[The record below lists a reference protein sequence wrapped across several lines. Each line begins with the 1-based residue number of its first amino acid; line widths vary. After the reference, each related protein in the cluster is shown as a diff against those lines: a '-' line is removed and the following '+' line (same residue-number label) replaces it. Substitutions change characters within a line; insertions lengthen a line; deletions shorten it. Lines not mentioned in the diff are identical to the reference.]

1 MTRSKKL
8 SVNNDSVVAFM
19 PIKPIYAE
27 KLIKGEKKYEFRK
40 TAIRSDLSHII
51 IYATSPVKKIIGIAE
66 IKGIQES
73 SPTATWDM
81 TKHVAGISRKLFR
94 EYFKGKKRAYAI
106 QIKEVY
112 PFSRA
117 IDPSEIKN
125 GFKIPQSFSYVN
137 IAFFQ
142 KVLRKGQGKKGKQI

>member
-66 IKGIQES
+66 IKGIQEYKKILINEAVTGKIKV
-73 SPTATWDM
+73 TA
-81 TKHVAGISRKLFR
+81 
-94 EYFKGKKRAYAI
+94 
-106 QIKEVY
+106 
-112 PFSRA
+112 
-117 IDPSEIKN
+117 
-125 GFKIPQSFSYVN
+125 
-137 IAFFQ
+137 
-142 KVLRKGQGKKGKQI
+142 